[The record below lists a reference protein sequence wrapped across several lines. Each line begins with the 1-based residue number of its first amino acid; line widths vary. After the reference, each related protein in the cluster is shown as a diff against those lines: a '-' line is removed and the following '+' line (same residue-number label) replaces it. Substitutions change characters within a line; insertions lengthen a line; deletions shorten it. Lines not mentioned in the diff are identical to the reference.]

1 MVLKHH
7 TKNQLK
13 QSSCSRD
20 ISIWKFEQSD
30 CPHRSSP
37 SMHMGIMG
45 MNTAFIDF
53 LLRFYNIIQKIS
65 SNSLAVL
72 EIFNSEKS
80 SYLIGPNL
88 PCQDKPRGTIVIKT
102 TFAVFLLW
110 FYNIIQKMKSKRS
123 RRSLDIQIWK
133 MEQYQSCQ
141 GKPRG
146 TTCHQEH
153 IHWLPPMDV

>member
-1 MVLKHH
+1 MP
-7 TKNQLK
+7 
-13 QSSCSRD
+13 R
-20 ISIWKFEQSD
+20 
-30 CPHRSSP
+30 
-37 SMHMGIMG
+37 GIIYI
-45 MNTAFIDF
+45 NTTFIDF

-88 PCQDKPRGTIVIKT
+88 PCQGKPRGTIVIKT

-110 FYNIIQKMKSKRS
+110 FYNIIQKMKSNGQAVLEIFKFEKS
-123 RRSLDIQIWK
+123 SNLIGP
-133 MEQYQSCQ
+133 YQSCQ

-146 TTCHQEH
+146 TTVIKNTFIDFLLWMYNSIQKISPNGPAVLE
-153 IHWLPPMDV
+153 IFKFEKSSDLIG

>member
-1 MVLKHH
+1 
-7 TKNQLK
+7 
-13 QSSCSRD
+13 
-20 ISIWKFEQSD
+20 
-30 CPHRSSP
+30 
-37 SMHMGIMG
+37 MGIMG

-110 FYNIIQKMKSKRS
+110 FYNIIQKMKSNGQAVLEIFKFEKS
-123 RRSLDIQIWK
+123 SNLIGPQL
-133 MEQYQSCQ
+133 SCLV
-141 GKPRG
+141 KPRA
-146 TTCHQEH
+146 HQSPRLYSKSSSYGFKTSH
-153 IHWLPPMDV
+153 KKSIQTVQPILRYSNLKNRAI